1 MRTLQIGIRYFMS
14 TLDRGADWGPV
25 MAGAVIAILPAL
37 IVFLVAQKQL
47 VRGIAMSGLKG

>member
-37 IVFLVAQKQL
+37 LVFLFAQKQL
-47 VRGIAMSGLKG
+47 VRGIAMTGLKG